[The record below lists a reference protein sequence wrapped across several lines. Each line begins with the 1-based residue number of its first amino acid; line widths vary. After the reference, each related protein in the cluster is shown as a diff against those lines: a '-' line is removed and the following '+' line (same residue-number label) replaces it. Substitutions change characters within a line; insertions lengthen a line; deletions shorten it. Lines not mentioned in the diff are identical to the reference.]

1 MTIQRISAILFLLL
15 LAACAQI
22 NALTGGADDET
33 APAIDSAKTFP
44 YSGQTNFDGNE
55 VQLKFDEYIILN
67 KPADNIIITPR
78 QTLAPVIKSHNKT
91 LTITFV
97 EPLQD
102 NTTYTILFN
111 HAVADITEKND
122 SVFQYVFSTGDYID
136 SLVLRGNVTDA
147 FTNKP
152 ASGFLVALYPA
163 DTEAAFDSIPFK
175 FKPTYITQTDKGG
188 NFKLN
193 YLKGGTYYIYA
204 IGDLNKNLLLQS
216 DEQIAF
222 LQQRTVLVNE
232 SNEPV
237 ALKAYQ
243 QEMTETEMS
252 RVNYEAPGRLELIFS
267 NPPDTFEI
275 STSMQLLEENT
286 GKKDSLVFWLSEK
299 PTPKMR
305 FATTL
310 NGETDTLRPIYKSG
324 TEEQRKVTITTNTT
338 EGKLFPGE
346 PLKLTFSEPV
356 ALYGVN
362 PAGVRL
368 MRTDSTFFE
377 PLFEVENVRTLV
389 LKNQP
394 AEKTTLVIDSAA
406 FTSIYGA
413 INSAAQTVVF
423 EQHPLSYYGSL
434 VVMTDTAFAT
444 PGIVYLLDAKG
455 IAVDTVVFSKTM
467 KFENLLPGDYQLQLI
482 LDADGNGKWTG
493 GSLKEGR
500 IPEKVIY
507 FNEPV
512 TIKSKWEKE
521 VEWIF
526 NSESQ

>member
-1 MTIQRISAILFLLL
+1 MTIPRIAAILFLLM

-22 NALTGGADDET
+22 NALTGGSDDEA
-33 APAIDSAKTFP
+33 APVIDSAKTIP
-44 YSGQTNFDGNE
+44 YNGQTNFDGSE
-55 VQLKFDEYIILN
+55 VRIKFDEYIILN

-78 QTLAPVIKSHNKT
+78 QTVAPVIKSHNKT

-97 EPLQD
+97 EPLKD
-102 NTTYTILFN
+102 NTTYTISFN
-111 HAVADITEKND
+111 HAVSDITEKND

-136 SLVLRGNVTDA
+136 SLVLRGTVTDA
-147 FTNKP
+147 FTNMP
-152 ASGFLVALYPA
+152 APEFLIALYPLETQA
-163 DTEAAFDSIPFK
+163 DFDSIPYK
-175 FKPTYITQTDKGG
+175 FKPTYITQTDKNG

-193 YLKGGTYYIYA
+193 YLKAGTFYIYA
-204 IGDLNKNLLLQS
+204 IGDRNRNLILQP

-222 LQQRTVLVNE
+222 LAQHTVEVND
-232 SNEPV
+232 STPPV
-237 ALKAYQ
+237 ALRAYAQ
-243 QEMTETEMS
+243 RSFESEIS
-252 RVNYEAPGRLELIFS
+252 RVKYEAPGRLELVFS

-275 STSMQLLEENT
+275 STSMQLLQENT
-286 GKKDSLVFWLSEK
+286 GKKDSLVFWLAEK

-305 FATTL
+305 FVTEL
-310 NGETDTLRPIYKSG
+310 NGEPDTLKPIYKSVD
-324 TEEQRKVTITTNTT
+324 EDQRQVRITMNVTD
-338 EGKLFPGE
+338 GKLLPGE

-362 PAGVRL
+362 PSGVRL
-368 MRTDSTFFE
+368 MREDSTFFE
-377 PLFEVENVRTLV
+377 PLFEVENVRSLV

-394 AEKTTLVIDSAA
+394 AEKTALIIDSAA

-413 INSAAQTVVF
+413 INITPQTVVF
-423 EQHPLSYYGSL
+423 EQHPASYYGSL
-434 VVMTDTAFAT
+434 VVMTDTTFAT
-444 PGIVYLLDAKG
+444 PGIVYLLDSKG
-455 IAVDTVVFSKTM
+455 IPVDTVAFAKTM
-467 KFENLLPGDYQLQLI
+467 EFKNLLPGDYQLQLI
-482 LDADGNGKWTG
+482 LDADGNGKWSG

-526 NSESQ
+526 NSQSH